1 MTGRTIL
8 ITFIL
13 IGLAVVVSAKRPPFR
28 SVSNGQVRPI
38 GSVLLSTETPTVRQ
52 GDTTKEIELNVRD
65 DNGERTIKFSEWP
78 ANASGSRN
86 IS

>member
-1 MTGRTIL
+1 MTGKTIL
-8 ITFIL
+8 IIFIL
-13 IGLAVVVSAKRPPFR
+13 IGAAVVVAAKPAFLQISLKRA
-28 SVSNGQVRPI
+28 VRPI
-38 GSVLLSTETPTVRQ
+38 GSVLLTQTVRQ